1 MGRWEK
7 SPVGIVQGPKTN
19 FMHERCYL
27 SPLGNC
33 GPKMTREHFVSRNIL
48 ERITTSTLKFENAAH
63 FFGGK
68 ETVEI
73 GVDAFSSKVLCD
85 NHNSALSALD
95 TAAGLVFSTI
105 ESLTKDLVRITTSPV
120 PVKSFHVASGLDTER
135 WLLKVY
141 CGLIAAG
148 KIRTLSGAILESDPL
163 QPLLLQSLMGNAS
176 LCAPL
181 GLHTHSFIG
190 QTIASGRISFGT
202 IKLTDGSDEVG
213 GLMLSLGVMN
223 FVLITSPKF
232 GLAFTDPN
240 WYRHQTLAWNVRQGR
255 SKLAFLFTY

>member
-1 MGRWEK
+1 
-7 SPVGIVQGPKTN
+7 VGTIETPETN
-19 FMHERCYL
+19 FKHERCYL
-27 SPLGNC
+27 SSLGNC
-33 GPKMTREHFVSRNIL
+33 GTKMTKEHFISRNIL

-68 ETVEI
+68 ATVEI
-73 GVDAFSSKVLCD
+73 GVDTFSSKVLCD

-95 TAAGLVFSTI
+95 TAAGLAFSTI
-105 ESLTKDLVRITTSPV
+105 ESLAADLVRHAAGPAPLI
-120 PVKSFHVASGLDTER
+120 SFHIASGLDMER

-148 KIRTLSGAILESDPL
+148 KIQTLSGNVLQRDPL
-163 QPLLLQSLMGNAS
+163 EPWLLQSLMGNAL

-181 GLHTHSFIG
+181 GLYTHAFSG
-190 QTIASGRISFGT
+190 QRLQSGRISFGT

-213 GLMLSLGVMN
+213 GLMLSLGIMN

-240 WYRHQTLAWNVRQGR
+240 WYRHQTLGWNVRQGR
-255 SKLAFLFTY
+255 SRLAFLFTY